1 MSELT
6 KTSPLSKTAISV
18 KDMALIG
25 IMAAVCC
32 ILGPLSIPIGAVPV
46 SLQVVAVILS
56 AYVLGAKKGTLAVV
70 IYILLGFVGLPVFSG
85 FSGGAG
91 KLFGATGGYIVGFIF
106 MCYIS
111 GIFIE
116 KFGVNKV
123 YMQAAGIV
131 SGLLVLYAFGTL
143 WFTFINTKGIGF
155 MNALEICVYPF
166 VAIDAV
172 KAAVCII
179 LGNPLRKAVLR
190 LNR

>member
-6 KTSPLSKTAISV
+6 KTTSLSKSSISV

-85 FSGGAG
+85 FS
-91 KLFGATGGYIVGFIF
+91 
-106 MCYIS
+106 
-111 GIFIE
+111 
-116 KFGVNKV
+116 
-123 YMQAAGIV
+123 
-131 SGLLVLYAFGTL
+131 
-143 WFTFINTKGIGF
+143 
-155 MNALEICVYPF
+155 
-166 VAIDAV
+166 
-172 KAAVCII
+172 
-179 LGNPLRKAVLR
+179 
-190 LNR
+190 